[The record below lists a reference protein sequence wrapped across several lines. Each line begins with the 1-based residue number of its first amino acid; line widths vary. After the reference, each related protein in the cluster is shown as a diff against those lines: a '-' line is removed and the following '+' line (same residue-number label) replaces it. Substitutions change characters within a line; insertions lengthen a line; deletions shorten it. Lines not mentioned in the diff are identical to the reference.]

1 MTAPPDGTVTRAAV
15 AGDRQ
20 ALEALLR
27 ELGPVVLRACRGILG
42 PTEAD
47 DAAQESLIKL
57 ARALPTLR
65 EEGAA
70 KGFATRI
77 AIRTAMRIRRRRPPQ
92 PESLA
97 DEPNAPAREGAPHR
111 AAVMAARRRFVRQL
125 LDELPDE
132 QAETLAMRF
141 MLGHSLQEV
150 ADATDVP
157 LNTVRSRVRLA
168 RQTMTKRFGDDP
180 RLRELLEI
188 HDA

>member
-1 MTAPPDGTVTRAAV
+1 MASPPDGTVTRAAV
-15 AGDRQ
+15 AGDRR

-57 ARALPTLR
+57 ARALPSLR
-65 EEGAA
+65 EEAA
-70 KGFATRI
+70 ARGFATRI
-77 AIRTAMRIRRRRPPQ
+77 AIRTAMRIRRRRPRQ
-92 PESLA
+92 PEPLPE
-97 DEPNAPAREGAPHR
+97 DPTTPAREGAPHR
-111 AAVMAARRRFVRQL
+111 AAVMAARRHFVRQL

-141 MLGHSLQEV
+141 MLGHSLREV
-150 ADATDVP
+150 ADATGVP
-157 LNTVRSRVRLA
+157 VNTVRSRVRLA
-168 RQTMTKRFGDDP
+168 RQTMTKRFGEDP

-188 HDA
+188 QDV